1 MRTELCQFSGF
12 KIYPGHGKKYVRID
26 SKSFFF
32 INAKNEKTFKR
43 KVNPRKV
50 QWTQI
55 YRRVHKKGTTQEIQ
69 KKKTRRVVKV
79 QRDIVGATM
88 EQIRQKRA
96 QKPEIR
102 AASREAALREIKDR
116 KQKKAAGAKKP
127 AVAGKA
133 VKQQQPKNVKKAAAS
148 KPATKGR

>member
-1 MRTELCQFSGF
+1 VARVDFKPAELTEFG
-12 KIYPGHGKKYVRID
+12 PHGGKD
-26 SKSFFF
+26 D
-32 INAKNEKTFKR
+32 A
-43 KVNPRKV
+43 
-50 QWTQI
+50 
-55 YRRVHKKGTTQEIQ
+55 RRM